1 VKRFLDLVT
10 ADEATQHLAAFAA
23 SRTETIDA
31 RRALGRVTAGEV
43 HAREDVPHFF
53 RSNMDGYAVRA
64 EDTQTASPTSAV
76 ALSIVGTVLM
86 GEIPS
91 FRVEPG
97 TAARISTGGMM
108 PEGAD
113 AVVIVERTEELPRER
128 VAIREGVA
136 PRDSTIAIGEDLRAG
151 DSVFPR
157 GHRFRATDVGVLTG
171 IGHSRVEVFC
181 MPRAAVIAT
190 GDEIV
195 EPEAPLP
202 PGRVRN
208 VNEYLL
214 SALALRN
221 GAVVNDYGVI
231 GDDLDL
237 LRGTIERALAESDA
251 VFISGGSSKGAKDS
265 TRAAIEA
272 IAGAEI
278 LFHGISI
285 APGKPT
291 LLAKLGEKAIMGVP
305 GNPAAVAVSFT
316 LFGGP
321 LLGVLGGEPLE
332 RILLRRPRCR
342 ARIAAALAAA
352 DGRDDYVRV
361 RLEAA
366 GVDLPHAEPQRGKSV
381 ALSTLARAS
390 GLVRVAA
397 GSKGFLAGDEVE
409 VLLLD

>member
-1 VKRFLDLVT
+1 MKRFLDVVT
-10 ADEATQHLAAFAA
+10 VEEALRHVGAFAA

-31 RRALGRVTAGEV
+31 RRALGRVAAADV
-43 HAREDVPHFF
+43 SAREDVPHFF

-64 EDTQTASPTSAV
+64 VDTQAASTTSSV
-76 ALSIVGTVLM
+76 ALTIVGTVAM
-86 GEIPS
+86 GEIPG

-113 AVVIVERTEELPRER
+113 AVVLVERTEEFPRER
-128 VAIREGVA
+128 VAIRESVA

-151 DSVFPR
+151 DVVFTR
-157 GHRFRATDVGVLTG
+157 GHRFRAADVGVLTG
-171 IGHSRVEVFC
+171 IGHASVEVFAT
-181 MPRAAVIAT
+181 PRAGVLAT

-214 SALALRN
+214 ASLAARS
-221 GAVVNDYGVI
+221 GASVNDYGVVS
-231 GDDLDL
+231 DDLDL
-237 LRGTIERALAESDA
+237 LRATVERALGESDA

-265 TRAAIEA
+265 TRGAIEA
-272 IAGAEI
+272 LGAKLI
-278 LFHGISI
+278 FHGISI
-285 APGKPT
+285 APGKPN
-291 LLAKLGEKAIMGVP
+291 LLAKRGDKAIMGVP

-321 LLGVLGGEPLE
+321 LLRVLGGEPLE
-332 RILLRRPRCR
+332 RILLRRPRIR
-342 ARIAAALAAA
+342 AKLAANLPA
-352 DGRDDYVRV
+352 PAGRDDFIRV
-361 RLEAA
+361 RLEASGDEVA
-366 GVDLPHAEPQRGKSV
+366 SAHPQRGKSV
-381 ALSTLARAS
+381 ALSTIARAD

-397 GSKGFLAGDEVE
+397 ASNGYRAGDEVE
-409 VLLLD
+409 VLMLD